1 MDAYNIPNAS
11 ISILGKGVEK
21 HYKKHHKLESKQ
33 DSKQDYTKHK
43 KCSKTDNT
51 VFDDL
56 ASHISLSAEQKDKI
70 TDLLNL
76 FYYFII
82 YYSKNCFRKNADW
95 DFKYK
100 YKHHQKSNKLYRV
113 GNTLLANTS
122 VLGNTLLANTSVLG
136 NTFDY
141 DKANSLNAHGILL
154 KIQKQLN
161 HYRKHYPETKIFR
174 DRFWTP
180 NKISEITI
188 FIDKSLEQ
196 MVNIIAVPLKLISP
210 DITEKLN
217 KYKYLGLKG
226 GVGGVEGENKI
237 HKKKSAFINYDI
249 LHQVLGNDLLGVNYS

>member
-1 MDAYNIPNAS
+1 MDAYNVPNAS
-11 ISILGKGVEK
+11 VSILGKGVEK
-21 HYKKHHKLESKQ
+21 HYKKHHKLDSKL
-33 DSKQDYTKHK
+33 DSKQDYTMHK
-43 KCSKTDNT
+43 NCSKTDNA

-56 ASHISLSAEQKDKI
+56 ESHISLSAEQKDKLP
-70 TDLLNL
+70 DLLNL

-100 YKHHQKSNKLYRV
+100 YKYKHHQKSNKLYRV
-113 GNTLLANTS
+113 GNTLLS
-122 VLGNTLLANTSVLG
+122 NTSVLG

-180 NKISEITI
+180 NKISEIIT

-196 MVNIIAVPLKLISP
+196 MVNIIAVPLKLIST

-217 KYKYLGLKG
+217 KYKYLGLK
-226 GVGGVEGENKI
+226 GENKI

-249 LHQVLGNDLLGVNYS
+249 LHQVLGDDLLGENYS